1 MGKACIIMVLGLAIS
16 LSFLMMGA
24 HERSN
29 DAVSNSSGSFSM
41 SNAGNL
47 AHSAA
52 NAALYNITSDPSW
65 TSAVDTR
72 SLSGGTCSA
81 SCERVPASVNSRI
94 TATGT
99 YFQRTHNVEVLV
111 QTRSPNLRSA
121 ITANP
126 PVKTLGTL
134 TVDGRDYDE
143 NGNVIP
149 GQGGLAIECSDAII
163 RGGSS
168 VYGGTDENG
177 DDFTPSESYDASIV
191 SENATFDGGFP
202 ASPDAVLGLPE
213 GTLKT
218 YAMTGADGSQY
229 TTDPTTLMMPL
240 SGVTYVE
247 LPDGGIWNDGNFTGG
262 SKGIL
267 VVHSPAKDAILKNFY
282 GSFCGIIIA
291 DNVDKI
297 HGTIIG
303 NLTVIGP
310 TAGGNC
316 IGNGEGKVL
325 YSTHFIFDALGDLP
339 QPDLEILS
347 WWE

>member
-1 MGKACIIMVLGLAIS
+1 MVLGLAIS
-16 LSFLMMGA
+16 LSFIMMGA
-24 HERSN
+24 HERN
-29 DAVSNSSGSFSM
+29 TDAVSNSCDSFSI

-52 NAALYNITSDPSW
+52 NLALSDITADPSW
-65 TSAVDTR
+65 TSSVDTR

-81 SCERVPASVNSRI
+81 SCARVPASVNSKI

-99 YFQRTHNVEVLV
+99 YVQKTHTVEVLV
-111 QTRSPNLRSA
+111 QTRAPNLRSA

-134 TVDGRDYDE
+134 VVDGRDYDE

-168 VYGGTDENG
+168 TYGGTNENG
-177 DDFTPSESYDASIV
+177 DDFVPSTSHDPSIV

-202 ASPDAVLGLPE
+202 PSPDAVLGLPE
-213 GTLKT
+213 GTLKGR
-218 YAMTGADGSQY
+218 AMTGADGSQY
-229 TTDPTTLMMPL
+229 TTDPTTLVMPL
-240 SGVTYVE
+240 SGVTYVD
-247 LPDGGIWNDGNFTGG
+247 LPNGAIWNDGNFTGG

-267 VVHSPAKDAILKNFY
+267 VIHSPAKDAILKNFY
-282 GSFCGIIIA
+282 GSFCGIVIA
-291 DNVDKI
+291 DDVDKI

-310 TAGGNC
+310 TAAGNC
-316 IGNGEGKVL
+316 IGNGEGSVL

-339 QPDLEILS
+339 KPDLKILS